1 MRIALSIV
9 FALLVAI
16 LGVCAFISSRSR
28 KPIGKS
34 VALLMVALMP
44 PVIGNLCIIAS
55 PVEQLSLAGCY
66 IYFLG
71 MDLVMMALVRF
82 TFDYCSLTWH
92 KKAIKLTLYIILTL
106 DMIQLL
112 VNIFTHHAF
121 VLLEP
126 FYVDGNYYYS
136 FAALVGQTIHRV
148 VDYVILGGVLV
159 VFVVKT
165 IITPKVYSEKYL
177 VILLAMVAF
186 GGWQTYSIINRTQI
200 DYSMIG
206 FAVFGVLVFLLAIYY
221 RPLRLMDRM
230 LAAIA
235 SKMSEAL
242 IFFDK
247 NGRCIWANNKAYE
260 LLNIEP
266 NELYKVTSILTD
278 KIGDFG
284 KSADEWTKTVTT
296 GEGEGLNSYAIEKH
310 AVADHK
316 ERVVGFYLSIRD
328 NSEEQRK
335 LMVETYNAK
344 HDALTK
350 IFNRAGFDALMEQV
364 VLSKVFLV
372 LIDGDSF
379 KQINDQYGHAVGDK
393 SLIKITDSICS
404 HFRDEDFVCRIGGDE
419 FAVIMP
425 NVDDHMVGT
434 VGERINNINRELT
447 KFARDLPPTSI
458 SAGGAYGRDAE
469 NAEEL
474 FNNADHAL
482 YETKFGGKCGFTIF
496 KSR

>member
-16 LGVCAFISSRSR
+16 LGVCAFIAYKSH

-34 VALLMVALMP
+34 VAILLVALMP

-55 PVEQLSLAGCY
+55 PFESLSLAGCY

-71 MDLVMMALVRF
+71 MDMVMMALVRF

-92 KKAIKLTLYIILTL
+92 KKTIKIILYVILLL

-126 FYVDGNYYYS
+126 FLVDGNYYYS
-136 FAALVGQTIHRV
+136 FTALAGQTIHRV

-159 VFVVKT
+159 VFIVKT
-165 IITPKVYSEKYL
+165 IVTPRVYSEKYL
-177 VILLAMVAF
+177 VILLAMIAF

-206 FAVFGVLVFLLAIYY
+206 FAVFGVLVFLLSIYY

-247 NGRCIWANNKAYE
+247 NGRCIWANTKAFE
-260 LLNIEP
+260 FLNLEE
-266 NELYKVTSILTD
+266 NELDKVIDLLTK
-278 KIGDFG
+278 KIGVYD
-284 KSADEWTKTVTT
+284 SNTEEWAKTVTT
-296 GEGEGLNSYAIEKH
+296 GEGEELNSYAIEKH
-310 AVADHK
+310 AVSDHK
-316 ERVVGFYLSIRD
+316 NRVVGFYLSIRD

-335 LMVETYNAK
+335 LMTETYNAK

-350 IFNRAGFDALMEQV
+350 IYNRAGFDMLIEQV
-364 VLSKVFLV
+364 ELSKAFLV
-372 LIDGDSF
+372 LVDGDSF
-379 KQINDQYGHAVGDK
+379 KQINDKYGHAVGDK
-393 SLIKITDSICS
+393 ALIKITDSICS

-425 NVDDHMVGT
+425 NINDHLVGT
-434 VGERINNINRELT
+434 VRERINNINRELT
-447 KFARDLPPTSI
+447 KFARDLPPTTI

-482 YETKFGGKCGFTIF
+482 YETKFNGKQGFTIF